1 MLVKVAGLVLQA
13 MFFTTP
19 IPWSPDAVAVIKTAD
34 MRPQRIDVVGNS
46 NGPCGFVRLPSACK
60 PIMDAQSNPQRPAQ
74 RSAHLYRPGQS
85 GNPSGRTRMLDRIDD
100 LFAEFQRVHGREP
113 SPMDMIG
120 IRTAA
125 RLAAACASPNT
136 NAEQAVRAGNTLH
149 KTLKRLGL
157 ASPPAKRAGKSPLQS
172 LDDHLAATHG
182 GSR

>member
-1 MLVKVAGLVLQA
+1 
-13 MFFTTP
+13 
-19 IPWSPDAVAVIKTAD
+19 
-34 MRPQRIDVVGNS
+34 
-46 NGPCGFVRLPSACK
+46 
-60 PIMDAQSNPQRPAQ
+60 MDAQSNQQIPAQ
-74 RSAHLYRPGQS
+74 RPPHLWRPGQS

-100 LFAEFQRVHGREP
+100 LCAAFEATHGRPP

-157 ASPPAKRAGKSPLQS
+157 ASPPSKREKSGPFEHLDS
-172 LDDHLAATHG
+172 LAIK
-182 GSR
+182 